1 MVQRYRQD
9 YASYICILSSCP
21 YRQDVFFVRGGIGM
35 TFKSQ
40 LLDASA
46 VSRALRRISFEI
58 IEKNRG
64 AEGLCLIGIRRR
76 GVSIARIVQENIF
89 ANEGVRLPLGELDI
103 TFYRDDIEKIQ
114 DFPTVN
120 ATDIPFDVTGRKII
134 LTDDVLFTGRTVRAA
149 IDAIFSL
156 GRPQAIQLAVL
167 IDRGHRELPIKPD
180 YVGKNIP
187 TSLSEIVKV
196 TFPEFDDKE
205 SAVAIYRKD

>member
-1 MVQRYRQD
+1 M
-9 YASYICILSSCP
+9 
-21 YRQDVFFVRGGIGM
+21 FFYEVTGM

-46 VSRALRRISFEI
+46 VNRALRRISFEI

-76 GVSIARIVQENIF
+76 GVSIARIIQENIF
-89 ANEGVRLPLGELDI
+89 TNEGVQLPVGELDI
-103 TFYRDDIEKIQ
+103 TFYRDDIEKKQ

-120 ATDIPFDVTGRKII
+120 ATDIPFDVTGKKII
-134 LTDDVLFTGRTVRAA
+134 LTADVPFPGRTVRAA